1 MRGRNKP
8 KGDKTINDQNNT
20 GKNILGVLLAA
31 IAAVICV
38 AIDELLKEE
47 RP

>member
-1 MRGRNKP
+1 MKGQDKP
-8 KGDKTINDQNNT
+8 KGDKTIKDQDNT
-20 GKNILGVLLAA
+20 SKNILGVLLAA

-47 RP
+47 